1 MVIPKPPCWGECRN
15 YGTDLWEFK
24 LLNSSPSISDSM
36 PSKPTILRSA
46 LSSALTGAAALLC
59 VLAQA
64 TAVCFA
70 VQDSVSKTESDAPIE
85 RPEIERRQQKL
96 LNDYQLLEEKLFAL
110 YQYEKDKNPTRS
122 KLLERAFQKSQQAST
137 IERLQQA
144 TGLLSEAKLKQA
156 ETEQSQTLADF
167 NNLLALLQSED
178 RGKRIRDQLQRY
190 QEYLKEVERLL
201 RIQKGL
207 RGQTEGG
214 GDEQK
219 IAQSEAQAADRAQ
232 KLAEEIQQNEEQPD
246 PDLIDKD
253 ESGDT
258 KDLEDESSA
267 EEQSGAEEQSKGQ
280 APSSGKGE
288 SSKSSEDGSVDDDSE
303 SSQSNGGKSDQK
315 DSGQKD
321 SDQEPGGGES
331 QPSEADGPPADKPG
345 GEGASGPDDQQNQSR
360 AAEPVNPI
368 RERIANAEDLMR
380 KAQQALQQ
388 AKRDDAA
395 DQMRE
400 AEKEIA
406 EAKKQ
411 LEEVLRQLREEEV
424 ERTLAMLEGRFRKM
438 LQRQMEVRDST
449 EKLNQTAADQRAT
462 DFEIQTGKLSTEQN
476 SIATDA
482 SRALL
487 LLREDGSSVA
497 FPATVEE
504 MHLDMLQIAARL
516 SAAKVGDFTVELEND
531 VIGTLNYLVDALA
544 QTQKDN
550 EQKKSN
556 GPPPGGAAPSSP
568 GDEAL
573 VGKIAELKM
582 LRGLQQRIHTRHQRY
597 AQSLNHNDDPA
608 ATADSPDLI
617 AGLKRLAE
625 KQLKLTRI
633 AQDIVN
639 ERNE

>member
-1 MVIPKPPCWGECRN
+1 MVIAESSRRGECPKHGA
-15 YGTDLWEFK
+15 YLWTSK
-24 LLNSSPSISDSM
+24 LSKFSQRFYFSM
-36 PSKPTILRSA
+36 PPKLNILQSMISA
-46 LSSALTGAAALLC
+46 ALVGAMTLLC
-59 VLAQA
+59 VLTQA
-64 TAVCFA
+64 ADLCFA
-70 VQDSVSKTESDAPIE
+70 VQNSAVKTESTPPTQ

-96 LNDYQLLEEKLFAL
+96 LNDYRLLEEKLFTL

-122 KLLERAFQKSQQAST
+122 KLLEKAYQKSQQAST

-156 ETEQSQTLADF
+156 EAEQAQTLADF

-178 RGKRIRDQLQRY
+178 RGKRIRDELQRY

-214 GDEQK
+214 GDEHK
-219 IAQSEAQAADRAQ
+219 IAQSEAQAADRAK
-232 KLAEEIQQNEEQPD
+232 KLAKEIQYNEEQPD
-246 PDLIDKD
+246 PELID
-253 ESGDT
+253 SGDSD
-258 KDLEDESSA
+258 DLEGEA
-267 EEQSGAEEQSKGQ
+267 EAKDNADGEGQ
-280 APSSGKGE
+280 AEYESKDDNTNDVSPNDGE
-288 SSKSSEDGSVDDDSE
+288 AEPPQSDGE
-303 SSQSNGGKSDQK
+303 QNGQ
-315 DSGQKD
+315 
-321 SDQEPGGGES
+321 
-331 QPSEADGPPADKPG
+331 QPSDGGSQQSDAESEKQSPSKP
-345 GEGASGPDDQQNQSR
+345 ASGDPQPASDAADAPDQDGQESE
-360 AAEPVNPI
+360 AESANPI
-368 RERIANAEDLMR
+368 RKRIANAEDLMR

-411 LEEVLRQLREEEV
+411 LEEILRQLREEEV

-449 EKLNQTAADQRAT
+449 EKLNKTAADQRAT
-462 DFEIQTGKLSTEQN
+462 DFEIQTGKLSSEQN

-516 SAAKVGDFTVELEND
+516 SAAKVGDFTVELENE

-544 QTQKDN
+544 QAQMDN
-550 EQKKSN
+550 EQEKSA
-556 GPPPGGAAPSSP
+556 GRPPGGGAPPNP
-568 GDEAL
+568 GEDAL

-582 LRGLQQRIHTRHQRY
+582 LRGLQERIHKRHQRY
-597 AQSLNHNDDPA
+597 AKTLNRDDDPA
-608 ATADSPDLI
+608 ATADNPDLI

>member
-1 MVIPKPPCWGECRN
+1 MVIAELPRDVESPKQGTHLWRTKLSNLSQRFYFNMPP
-15 YGTDLWEFK
+15 K
-24 LLNSSPSISDSM
+24 LNIFPSTIS
-36 PSKPTILRSA
+36 
-46 LSSALTGAAALLC
+46 AALVGAVTLLC
-59 VLAQA
+59 MLAQA
-64 TAVCFA
+64 TDPCFA
-70 VQDSVSKTESDAPIE
+70 VQNSPVKTEPTPPAE

-96 LNDYQLLEEKLFAL
+96 LNDYRLLEEKLFTL

-122 KLLERAFQKSQQAST
+122 KLLEKAFQKSQQAST

-144 TGLLSEAKLKQA
+144 TGLISEAKLKQA
-156 ETEQSQTLADF
+156 EAEQTQTLADF

-178 RGKRIRDQLQRY
+178 RGKRIRDELQRY

-219 IAQSEAQAADRAQ
+219 IAQSEAQAADRAK
-232 KLAEEIQQNEEQPD
+232 KLAQEIQRNEEQPAPELIAPGNSD
-246 PDLIDKD
+246 DLEGEVEAKD
-253 ESGDT
+253 GTGGREQAEDEPESGSANDGSAN
-258 KDLEDESSA
+258 KVESEPSPSDN
-267 EEQSGAEEQSKGQ
+267 EQSSQ
-280 APSSGKGE
+280 PSSGGE
-288 SSKSSEDGSVDDDSE
+288 RQQNDSE
-303 SSQSNGGKSDQK
+303 SEQQPPAKPA
-315 DSGQKD
+315 SGEPQPA
-321 SDQEPGGGES
+321 SEAVGTPDQERQES
-331 QPSEADGPPADKPG
+331 
-345 GEGASGPDDQQNQSR
+345 
-360 AAEPVNPI
+360 AAEPANPI
-368 RERIANAEDLMR
+368 RKRIANAEDLMR

-388 AKRDDAA
+388 AKRDSAA

-411 LEEVLRQLREEEV
+411 LEEILRQLREEEV

-449 EKLNQTAADQRAT
+449 EKLNKTAADQRAT

-504 MHLDMLQIAARL
+504 MHLDMLQIAGRL
-516 SAAKVGDFTVELEND
+516 SAAKVGDFTVELENE

-544 QTQKDN
+544 QAQKDN
-550 EQKKSN
+550 EQEKSS
-556 GPPPGGAAPSSP
+556 GDPAGGGASP
-568 GDEAL
+568 NPGEDAL

-582 LRGLQQRIHTRHQRY
+582 LRGLQQRIHKRHQRY
-597 AQSLNHNDDPA
+597 AKTLNRDDDPA

>member
-1 MVIPKPPCWGECRN
+1 MSP
-15 YGTDLWEFK
+15 
-24 LLNSSPSISDSM
+24 NSNNFQ
-36 PSKPTILRSA
+36 SA
-46 LSSALTGAAALLC
+46 VFSVCGCAVALLC
-59 VLAQA
+59 VSPQA
-64 TAVCFA
+64 TAVCYA
-70 VQDSVSKTESDAPIE
+70 VEDSIQKKESNEPAQ
-85 RPEIERRQQKL
+85 RPELERRQQKL
-96 LNDYQLLEEKLFAL
+96 LNDYQLLEEKLFTL
-110 YQYEKDKNPTRS
+110 YQYEKDKNPNRS
-122 KLLERAFQKSQQAST
+122 KLLEKAFQKSQQSST
-137 IERLQQA
+137 IERLEQA
-144 TGLLSEAKLKQA
+144 TNFLNAAKFKQA
-156 ETEQSQTLADF
+156 EAEQAQTLADF

-178 RGKRIRDQLQRY
+178 RGKRIRDELERY

-214 GDEQK
+214 GDEQR
-219 IAQSEAQAADRAQ
+219 IAQSESQAADRAK
-232 KLAEEIQQNEEQPD
+232 KLAEEIKRNEEQPD
-246 PDLIDKD
+246 PELLDDG
-253 ESGDT
+253 ES
-258 KDLEDESSA
+258 EDDQDRKE
-267 EEQSGAEEQSKGQ
+267 
-280 APSSGKGE
+280 GKGE
-288 SSKSSEDGSVDDDSE
+288 SEDEPDAESTDGESETSGSED
-303 SSQSNGGKSDQK
+303 QQNDQK
-315 DSGQKD
+315 TGEGQQSDSD
-321 SDQEPGGGES
+321 SDQPSDAKRSSGDSQLAPAAQGAPAGGES
-331 QPSEADGPPADKPG
+331 QQG
-345 GEGASGPDDQQNQSR
+345 DQKD
-360 AAEPVNPI
+360 AAAQVNPI
-368 RERIANAEDLMR
+368 RKRIANAEGLMR

-395 DQMRE
+395 EQMRE

-411 LEEVLRQLREEEV
+411 LEEILRQLREEEV

-438 LQRQMEVRDST
+438 LQRQMKVKDSI
-449 EKLNQTAADQRAT
+449 EKLSKTAAEQRAT

-516 SAAKVGDFTVELEND
+516 SAAKVGEFTFELVND

-550 EQKKSN
+550 EDKNSA
-556 GPPPGGAAPSSP
+556 GPPPGGGSAPNP
-568 GDEAL
+568 GDRAL

-582 LRGLQQRIHTRHQRY
+582 LRGLQDRIHQRHQRY
-597 AQSLNHNDDPA
+597 ANTLDRIDDPA

-617 AGLKRLAE
+617 AGLARLAE

-633 AQDIVN
+633 ARDIVN
-639 ERNE
+639 ERNK

>member
-1 MVIPKPPCWGECRN
+1 MPPK
-15 YGTDLWEFK
+15 YHDLRPF
-24 LLNSSPSISDSM
+24 ISTVYVVVM
-36 PSKPTILRSA
+36 
-46 LSSALTGAAALLC
+46 ALLC
-59 VLAQA
+59 VLGQA
-64 TAVCFA
+64 TGPCFA
-70 VQDSVSKTESDAPIE
+70 VQDSAVQTEPKAPLQ
-85 RPEIERRQQKL
+85 RPEIERRQQRL
-96 LNDYQLLEEKLFAL
+96 LNDYQLLEEKLFTL

-122 KLLERAFQKSQQAST
+122 KLLEKAYQNSQQAST
-137 IERLQQA
+137 IESLQQA
-144 TGLLSEAKLKQA
+144 TGFLSAAKLKQA
-156 ETEQSQTLADF
+156 EAEQAQALADF

-178 RGKRIRDQLQRY
+178 RGKRIRDELERY

-219 IAQSEAQAADRAQ
+219 IAQSESQAADRAR
-232 KLAEEIQQNEEQPD
+232 KLAEEIQRNEEQPD
-246 PDLIDKD
+246 PELIDAD
-253 ESGDT
+253 GS
-258 KDLEDESSA
+258 EDSKKQSDSTDP
-267 EEQSGAEEQSKGQ
+267 QSG
-280 APSSGKGE
+280 SSD
-288 SSKSSEDGSVDDDSE
+288 SKSDDS
-303 SSQSNGGKSDQK
+303 
-315 DSGQKD
+315 DSKPTAGDPSTPPQEGQ
-321 SDQEPGGGES
+321 QGE
-331 QPSEADGPPADKPG
+331 
-345 GEGASGPDDQQNQSR
+345 
-360 AAEPVNPI
+360 AEPANPI
-368 RERIANAEDLMR
+368 RKRIANAEDQMR

-388 AKRDDAA
+388 AKRADAA

-411 LEEVLRQLREEEV
+411 LEEILRQLREEEV

-438 LQRQMEVRDST
+438 LQRQMEVKDAT
-449 EKLNQTAADQRAT
+449 EKLNKTAADQRST

-516 SAAKVGDFTVELEND
+516 SAAKVGDFTIELENE

-544 QTQKDN
+544 QAQKDN
-550 EQKKSN
+550 EQKKS
-556 GPPPGGAAPSSP
+556 GGSPPGGGAQPSP
-568 GDEAL
+568 GEDAL

-582 LRGLQQRIHTRHQRY
+582 LRGLQERIHKRHQRY
-597 AQSLNHNDDPA
+597 AKTLESNDDPA

-617 AGLKRLAE
+617 AALKRLAQ

-639 ERNE
+639 ERNK

>member
-1 MVIPKPPCWGECRN
+1 MPPNFNILQFVI
-15 YGTDLWEFK
+15 
-24 LLNSSPSISDSM
+24 
-36 PSKPTILRSA
+36 
-46 LSSALTGAAALLC
+46 LTTCVGAVALLC
-59 VLAQA
+59 VLTQPA
-64 TAVCFA
+64 AVCFA
-70 VQDSVSKTESDAPIE
+70 VQDSAAQTEANTSIE
-85 RPEIERRQQKL
+85 RPEIERRQQRL
-96 LNDYQLLEEKLFAL
+96 LNDYQLLEEKLFTL
-110 YQYEKDKNPTRS
+110 YQYEKDKNPARS

-144 TGLLSEAKLKQA
+144 TGLLGEAKLKQA
-156 ETEQSQTLADF
+156 EAEQAQTLTDF

-178 RGKRIRDQLQRY
+178 RGKRIRDELERY

-219 IAQSEAQAADRAQ
+219 IAQSEAQAADRAK
-232 KLAEEIQQNEEQPD
+232 KLADEIQQNEEQPD
-246 PDLIDKD
+246 PEFIDDSAAEDADKED
-253 ESGDT
+253 ENNAGDESESGD
-258 KDLEDESSA
+258 ESEGEPANGSTSDG
-267 EEQSGAEEQSKGQ
+267 ESKSSQSKGEQ
-280 APSSGKGE
+280 TDQQE
-288 SSKSSEDGSVDDDSE
+288 SSDDSQSSDSE
-303 SSQSNGGKSDQK
+303 SEQSSDSQPADSQPADGQPQPPSNAPESPAQ
-315 DSGQKD
+315 
-321 SDQEPGGGES
+321 ES
-331 QPSEADGPPADKPG
+331 QRAQP
-345 GEGASGPDDQQNQSR
+345 NQED
-360 AAEPVNPI
+360 AQEQANPI
-368 RERIANAEDLMR
+368 RKRIANAEDLMR

-395 DQMRE
+395 DKMRE

-406 EAKKQ
+406 QAKKQ
-411 LEEVLRQLREEEV
+411 LEEILRQLREEEV

-449 EKLNQTAADQRAT
+449 EKLNKTPADQRAT

-544 QTQKDN
+544 QAQKDN

-556 GPPPGGAAPSSP
+556 GPPPGGGAPPSP
-568 GDEAL
+568 GEDAL

-582 LRGLQQRIHTRHQRY
+582 LRGLQERIHKRHQRY
-597 AQSLNHNDDPA
+597 AETLNRKDDPA

>member
-1 MVIPKPPCWGECRN
+1 MQPK
-15 YGTDLWEFK
+15 
-24 LLNSSPSISDSM
+24 LNILQSAIS
-36 PSKPTILRSA
+36 TA
-46 LSSALTGAAALLC
+46 CVGAVLLLC
-59 VLAQA
+59 VLSQA
-64 TAVCFA
+64 TLCFA
-70 VQDSVSKTESDAPIE
+70 VQGTAEKTDANQPIQ
-85 RPEIERRQQKL
+85 RPEIERRQKKL

-110 YQYEKDKNPTRS
+110 YQYEKSKNPTRS
-122 KLLERAFQKSQQAST
+122 KLLEKAYQKSQQSST
-137 IERLQQA
+137 IQRLEQA
-144 TGLLSEAKLKQA
+144 TGFLSEAKLKQA
-156 ETEQSQTLADF
+156 EVEQAQTLEDF

-178 RGKRIRDQLQRY
+178 RGKRIRDELERY

-219 IAQSEAQAADRAQ
+219 IAQSESQAADRAK
-232 KLAEEIQQNEEQPD
+232 KLAEEIQRNEEQPD
-246 PDLIDKD
+246 PELIDSGESEDAEGAEDRADGEDGSDSEPKD
-253 ESGDT
+253 RDGEPKGGESEPSDSQSEQGDQ
-258 KDLEDESSA
+258 EPAEGEGEQEGSESDESSDA
-267 EEQSGAEEQSKGQ
+267 KPASGDSQ
-280 APSSGKGE
+280 PSS
-288 SSKSSEDGSVDDDSE
+288 SPSGSPG
-303 SSQSNGGKSDQK
+303 QGDQ
-315 DSGQKD
+315 
-321 SDQEPGGGES
+321 SDQES
-331 QPSEADGPPADKPG
+331 
-345 GEGASGPDDQQNQSR
+345 
-360 AAEPVNPI
+360 AAEPANPI
-368 RERIANAEDLMR
+368 RKRIANAEDLMR

-388 AKRDDAA
+388 AKRDKAA

-411 LEEVLRQLREEEV
+411 LEEILRQLREEEV

-438 LQRQMEVRDST
+438 LQRQVEVKDST
-449 EKLNQTAADQRAT
+449 EKLNKTAADQRAT

-544 QTQKDN
+544 QAQKDN
-550 EQKKSN
+550 EQENSA
-556 GPPPGGAAPSSP
+556 GPPPRGGSQPNP
-568 GDEAL
+568 GDGAL

-582 LRGLQQRIHTRHQRY
+582 LRGLQDRIHQRHQRY
-597 AQSLNHNDDPA
+597 AKTLNRGDDPA

-617 AGLKRLAE
+617 AGLRRLAE

-639 ERNE
+639 ERNK

>member
-1 MVIPKPPCWGECRN
+1 MPPK
-15 YGTDLWEFK
+15 
-24 LLNSSPSISDSM
+24 LNILPSSIS
-36 PSKPTILRSA
+36 TIFV
-46 LSSALTGAAALLC
+46 GAVALLC
-59 VLAQA
+59 TLTQA
-64 TAVCFA
+64 TAECLA
-70 VQDSVSKTESDAPIE
+70 VQNAAVKTESTPPAQ

-96 LNDYQLLEEKLFAL
+96 LNDYQLLEEKLFTL

-122 KLLERAFQKSQQAST
+122 KLLEKAYKKSQQAST

-144 TGLLSEAKLKQA
+144 KGLLSEAKLKQA
-156 ETEQSQTLADF
+156 EAEQAQTLADF

-178 RGKRIRDQLQRY
+178 RGKRIRDELERY

-207 RGQTEGG
+207 RGQAEGG

-219 IAQSEAQAADRAQ
+219 IAQSEAQAADRAK
-232 KLAEEIQQNEEQPD
+232 KLAEEIQRNEEQPA
-246 PDLIDKD
+246 PELIDASDSDGQKD
-253 ESGDT
+253 RDQEDRDQKDRDQEDASEGGDGS
-258 KDLEDESSA
+258 D
-267 EEQSGAEEQSKGQ
+267 
-280 APSSGKGE
+280 
-288 SSKSSEDGSVDDDSE
+288 SEDGPEGDDDSE
-303 SSQSNGGKSDQK
+303 GESK
-315 DSGQKD
+315 DGSAK
-321 SDQEPGGGES
+321 GGES
-331 QPSEADGPPADKPG
+331 ESSQPDGEQGDQKSADGESQQSDSESEEPSDAQPAG
-345 GEGASGPDDQQNQSR
+345 GDAQPASGDNQSPAQGDQQTPENE
-360 AAEPVNPI
+360 AEPANPI
-368 RERIANAEDLMR
+368 RKRIANAEDQMR
-380 KAQQALQQ
+380 KAQQSLQQ
-388 AKRDDAA
+388 AKRDKAA

-411 LEEVLRQLREEEV
+411 LEEILRQLREEEV

-449 EKLNQTAADQRAT
+449 EKLNKTAADQRAT

-476 SIATDA
+476 AIATDA

-544 QTQKDN
+544 QAQKDN
-550 EQKKSN
+550 EQEKSG
-556 GPPPGGAAPSSP
+556 GPPPGGGAQPNP

-582 LRGLQQRIHTRHQRY
+582 LRGLQERIHKRHQRY
-597 AQSLNHNDDPA
+597 AKTLNRNDDPA

-639 ERNE
+639 ERNK